1 MTTATAVIARTTP
14 RDDPVGEV
22 ERERSE
28 GVAGHERAG
37 EQHERHQHR
46 PAMEAG
52 DEENRHEPVEDELV
66 SERPRLSEDERLAE
80 KVLRHRGVRGD
91 SLPPGAVSDRR
102 RADSDGRGGA
112 RAPRRPRPRYTG
124 SSRNPRPIQNWLI
137 EPRRSSRRGDDEPAA
152 EEEDEHAALA
162 DSERL
167 GREAKCLGPQSLG
180 EVGDHDHHRG
190 DSPQSIEELEATVA
204 GRRVGR
210 RDGTLCGDRH
220 PDSVGGRRNL
230 DR

>member
-1 MTTATAVIARTTP
+1 
-14 RDDPVGEV
+14 
-22 ERERSE
+22 
-28 GVAGHERAG
+28 
-37 EQHERHQHR
+37 
-46 PAMEAG
+46 MEAG
-52 DEENRHEPVEDELV
+52 DEENRHESVEDELV

-91 SLPPGAVSDRR
+91 SFHRVLCQTGGERIAMDEVERER
-102 RADSDGRGGA
+102 RADGGQVRGQQPEPTPDPELA
-112 RAPRRPRPRYTG
+112 HRAAPF
-124 SSRNPRPIQNWLI
+124 
-137 EPRRSSRRGDDEPAA
+137 ERRGDDEPAA
-152 EEEDEHAALA
+152 QEEDEHAALA
-162 DSERL
+162 DPERL

-190 DSPQSIEELEATVA
+190 DSTQSIEELEATVA

-220 PDSVGGRRNL
+220 PDSVGGPRNL